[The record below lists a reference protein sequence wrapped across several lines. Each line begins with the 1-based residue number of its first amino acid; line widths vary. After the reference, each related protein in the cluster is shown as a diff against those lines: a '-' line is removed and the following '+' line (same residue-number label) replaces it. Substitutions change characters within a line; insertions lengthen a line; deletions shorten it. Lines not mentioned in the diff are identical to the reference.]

1 MTNKVVS
8 ENITCYPVTKE
19 FNKQLK
25 DIRKQTL
32 NADHAIN
39 VLQNRRY
46 WSTYNLLIG
55 VNQYLFKK
63 FYNKQV
69 KLDVVNKN
77 I

>member
-8 ENITCYPVTKE
+8 ENIACYPVTKE

-55 VNQYLFKK
+55 VNQYLFKNSTI
-63 FYNKQV
+63 NK
-69 KLDVVNKN
+69 LN
-77 I
+77 